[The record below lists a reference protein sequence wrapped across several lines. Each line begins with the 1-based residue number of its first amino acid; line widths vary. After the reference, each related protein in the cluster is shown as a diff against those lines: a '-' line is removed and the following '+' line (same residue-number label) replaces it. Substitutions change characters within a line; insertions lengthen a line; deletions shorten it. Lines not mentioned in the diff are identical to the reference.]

1 MIERDQTE
9 CIISGSELSERMEG
23 LFIEFYDQAS
33 QHKRY
38 IFADSSKRQ
47 EFERLQADVKA
58 VYRATAEEKL
68 KFVSGLQELTYCSYT
83 GKSPS
88 DVNVLGA
95 ASVGFALGQVGCDVV
110 RQESDI
116 VLLDDNFNS
125 IFNAVCWGRNVFDN
139 VRKFLQ
145 FQLTV
150 NVSCLWI
157 VILGGASLGMSPFS
171 ILQLLWI
178 NLIMDILAAIA
189 MASEAPVPGELR
201 AERVNLKEDPLISRS
216 MWSAIYS
223 QLIYQV
229 LVMTTLL
236 YAAPAMFKIEYN
248 LVTTPLYLSS
258 AEGVEGG
265 ATYRLQH
272 YTFLFQ
278 TFMLMNLFNMLN
290 CRVLPTEK
298 DP

>member
-1 MIERDQTE
+1 M
-9 CIISGSELSERMEG
+9 
-23 LFIEFYDQAS
+23 
-33 QHKRY
+33 
-38 IFADSSKRQ
+38 
-47 EFERLQADVKA
+47 
-58 VYRATAEEKL
+58 
-68 KFVSGLQELTYCSYT
+68 
-83 GKSPS
+83 
-88 DVNVLGA
+88 
-95 ASVGFALGQVGCDVV
+95 GQVGCDVV
-110 RQESDI
+110 RQEADI
-116 VLLDDNFNS
+116 VLLDDDFNS
-125 IFNAVCWGRNVFDN
+125 IFNAVRWGRNVFDN

-189 MASEAPVPGELR
+189 MASEAPIPGELR

-236 YAAPAMFKIEYN
+236 YAAPAMFGIEYN
-248 LVTTPLYLSS
+248 LVETPLYLSS

-278 TFMLMNLFNMLN
+278 TFMLMNLFNMIN
-290 CRVLPTEK
+290 CRVLPTEQ
-298 DP
+298 DPQFNIVKNIQGNWWFVIVLLFEFNVQYLLVGYTGLGYVFTTTPLTLAMHLTAFGLGLGSLAVGALAKLLPPTWTDALPKVRDENDSAL